1 MQLNKL
7 SIYIKN
13 VYWVASQVFITKIM
27 INNIYFVVLSL
38 LENLVYCGTIKL
50 IVEISLL
57 LKIFIKERVRVY
69 E

>member
-1 MQLNKL
+1 VQLNKL